1 MNTITPL
8 RLLPHWSWLPSLETI
23 RRFSTIRPP
32 ERSTG
37 APSQSGWQFA
47 GEIPMKEF
55 ISREV
60 QRTPGVS
67 EEAVRRRV
75 SRGYYPGLKVRKT
88 HYESYVSVK

>member
-1 MNTITPL
+1 
-8 RLLPHWSWLPSLETI
+8 
-23 RRFSTIRPP
+23 
-32 ERSTG
+32 
-37 APSQSGWQFA
+37 
-47 GEIPMKEF
+47 MKEF